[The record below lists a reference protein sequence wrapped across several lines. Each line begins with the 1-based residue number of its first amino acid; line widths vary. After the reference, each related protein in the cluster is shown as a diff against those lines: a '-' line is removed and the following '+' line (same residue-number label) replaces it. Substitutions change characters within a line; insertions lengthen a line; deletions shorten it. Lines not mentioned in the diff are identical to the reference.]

1 MHVSTRLLAVALLA
15 APAVAQNTGITMS
28 NLVQGYVDVAYSPN
42 LVPQSGITVEAWIT
56 YDETTIG
63 TGWRFP
69 TLLRQGHSTGGSE
82 DYFLRVESGNAGSR
96 TLRWKVVTANGG
108 SVTVNWPFA
117 AGQLL
122 NWTHVAATY
131 DGSQAVLY
139 VNGAQVATATGNGSP
154 IRDLNGESLRIGTG
168 SDIGAPMEVWNGQI
182 DEVRLWPFARSAAEI
197 AATMNLQLDSIPGRV
212 STWNFDSHT
221 LDTSGGLHGTV
232 SGGVSFTNNTLNLQA
247 FPAPTVFSIGNGT
260 PGCLGALEATIGSV
274 PTAGNA
280 AFAAV
285 ATRFPANAVGFAAIA
300 FAGAPAP
307 LAVGGIEYWLDP
319 ATTVLQLA
327 TANAVGVMRQG
338 LALPAWAPTGMSFG
352 FQFAALDPC
361 GPQGITASQAIVVV
375 TQ

>member
-1 MHVSTRLLAVALLA
+1 MQVSTRLLAVALLA

-42 LVPQSGITVEAWIT
+42 LVPQTGITVEAWIT

-69 TLLRQGHSTGGSE
+69 TLLRQGHTTNGSE
-82 DYFLRVESGNAGSR
+82 DYFLRVESGNNNTRA
-96 TLRWKVVTANGG
+96 LRWKVVTVSGV
-108 SVTVNWPFA
+108 SPTVNWNFA

-139 VNGAQVATATGNGSP
+139 VNGVQVGSAVGNGSP
-154 IRDLNGESLRIGTG
+154 IRDVNSESLRIGTG
-168 SDIGAPMEVWNGQI
+168 SDVGAPMEVWNGQI

-197 AATMNLQLDSIPGRV
+197 AATMNMQLDSIPGRV
-212 STWNFDSHT
+212 STWNLDGHAF
-221 LDTSGGLHGTV
+221 DTSGGQHATV
-232 SGGVSFTNNTLNLQA
+232 SGGVTFTSNTLNLQV

-260 PGCLGALEATIGSV
+260 AGCLGSLEATIGSV
-274 PTAGNA
+274 ANAGNL
-280 AFAAV
+280 AFAAT
-285 ATRFPANAVGFAAIA
+285 ATRFPANAIGFAAIA
-300 FAGAPAP
+300 FSGAPGP
-307 LAVGGIEYWLDP
+307 LTAGGIEYWLDP
-319 ATTVLQLA
+319 ATTVLQVT
-327 TANAVGVMRQG
+327 TASAFGVMRQG
-338 LALPAWAPTGMSFG
+338 LALPAWAPPGMTFG